1 MSKTV
6 KTVECK
12 IRMKPSLKRE
22 LRSMCK
28 AKGISQNKFI
38 VGAIADMLLSIK
50 EAADWRKK
58 KSISKER

>member
-1 MSKTV
+1 MSKTS

-28 AKGISQNKFI
+28 EMNTSMTKFI
-38 VGAIADMLLSIK
+38 VGSITDRLVSIK
-50 EAADWRKK
+50 EAVDWHKK
-58 KSISKER
+58 KRISKER